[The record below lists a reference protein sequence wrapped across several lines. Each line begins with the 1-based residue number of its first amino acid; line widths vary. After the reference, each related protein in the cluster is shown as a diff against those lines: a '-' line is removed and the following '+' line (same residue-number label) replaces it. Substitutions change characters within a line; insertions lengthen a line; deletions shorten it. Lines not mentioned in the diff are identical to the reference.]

1 MTLSESKTTVGIPR
15 AQSSLELLS
24 QTAAV
29 IEREEESNKSS
40 ISPVLVD
47 SSLSPIGIYRVTPA
61 ESSMEQQ
68 QQKLSLPEMVG
79 PKRYMLQPRLV
90 ENAATNNVDTTSW
103 MPNTTASSDDPNGM
117 LNTSAFLASPSFG
130 STQSS
135 SAGTTHN
142 HTLEQENYML
152 KSQLAA
158 KDNLIDNLNQQLQT
172 LQSEI
177 RRLRQMPSGKISQI
191 PLE

>member
-1 MTLSESKTTVGIPR
+1 MTLSENKTILPR

-29 IEREEESNKSS
+29 IEEESNKSTTQ
-40 ISPVLVD
+40 IID
-47 SSLSPIGIYRVTPA
+47 SSLSPIGIARVTPA
-61 ESSMEQQ
+61 ESMEQQ
-68 QQKLSLPEMVG
+68 QQKLALPEMVG

-90 ENAATNNVDTTSW
+90 ETSVETSSW
-103 MPNTTASSDDPNGM
+103 MPNMTTTTTSDDPTNT
-117 LNTSAFLASPSFG
+117 LNNSSAFLASPSFG
-130 STQSS
+130 STQSGGSAFPS
-135 SAGTTHN
+135 SN
-142 HTLEQENYML
+142 SLEQENYML

-158 KDNLIDNLNQQLQT
+158 KDTMIDNLNQQLQT